1 MSMPPNGSGS
11 ITQEFIEAVEKWD
24 PSQVLRVNDE
34 VNPADFGVTGVL
46 AALEER
52 GQFPMV
58 VFERPLTVNGDP
70 SPMPVLT
77 NVFASR
83 ERCAIAQG
91 LDPSTAG
98 LGLSLDFSERE
109 RGELEPMIVAPEDA
123 PVRQV
128 ELIGEEADLRDL
140 PIVRFHKMDPGPY
153 IDMVCVMKNPEND
166 SYNSAFLRNM
176 LQGPRQVGIHMS
188 PRHNW
193 QFCRA
198 NERED
203 KATPVAIVVSHHPSF
218 YLGALNVR
226 PYGDNDYE
234 VIGSIMG
241 EPLRLTQSATLG
253 DDFMIPADADIVVE
267 GRVLPHVRQIEAPFG
282 EFPGYYGP
290 QRRNWVIEVSA
301 IVRRETP
308 VFQAIFVGHKDNWVL
323 GSIPKE
329 GALFSRIRGVVPG
342 VKAVHLPDSGCG
354 RFHCYISID
363 KRVDGESKQAALI
376 ALGEIDF
383 VKHVIVVDADID
395 VFQEEQVVWAMA
407 TRIQAGQD
415 IDIIKNA
422 KGNTLDPSQIDDIMT
437 DKLII
442 DATMPIGRPFAK
454 PVEVREEALAR
465 GRAILES
472 LTGKPSALSR

>member
-1 MSMPPNGSGS
+1 MSEPPRNTLGSV
-11 ITQEFIEAVEKWD
+11 THEFIERVQKWD
-24 PSQVLRVNDE
+24 PSQVLRISDE

-46 AALEER
+46 GALEAEGR
-52 GQFPMV
+52 SPMV
-58 VFERPLTVNGDP
+58 LFENPLTVNGEP
-70 SPMPVLT
+70 SPIPVLT

-91 LDPSTAG
+91 LDPSAAG
-98 LGLSLDFSERE
+98 LDLSLDFSSRE
-109 RGELEPMIVAPEDA
+109 RGALDPVIVPPEQA

-128 ELIGEEADLRDL
+128 ELIGEDADLGDL
-140 PIVRFHKMDPGPY
+140 PVVRFHKMDPGPY
-153 IDMVCVMKNPEND
+153 IDMVCVMKNPEKD

-193 QFCRA
+193 RFCRT
-198 NERED
+198 NERENRP
-203 KATPVAIVVSHHPSF
+203 TPVAIVVSHDPSF

-241 EPLRLTQSATLG
+241 EPLRLTPSATLG

-267 GRVLPHVRQIEAPFG
+267 GRVLPNKRQVEAPFG

-290 QRRNWVIEVSA
+290 QRRNWVIEVSG
-301 IVRRETP
+301 IVRREKP

-342 VKAVHLPDSGCG
+342 VTAVHLPDSGCG

-363 KRVDGESKQAALI
+363 KRVDGESRQAALI

-383 VKHVIVVDADID
+383 VKHVVVVDADID
-395 VFQEEQVVWAMA
+395 VFQEEQVVWAIA
-407 TRIQAGQD
+407 TRIQASRD

-442 DATMPIGRPFAK
+442 DATKPVSRPFAK
-454 PVEVREEALAR
+454 RVEVPEEALTK

-472 LTGKPSALSR
+472 LK